1 MKAIKPRFLAVL
13 CLLFLL
19 PSLSFAVSIDGTIY
33 KHPLST
39 GSSHYDP
46 VYSRNYSTIDLIGFK
61 VMSGGLVQINAL
73 SWESTGIGGVNLD
86 MNQDGEIA
94 YLDTSIALFT
104 NDGHLDA
111 ADLVA
116 QNDDGPDS
124 ILDPNFARSRLD
136 GSIAY
141 DDSFLRLNLNVGDYI
156 LAVGAWDMTVAEAL
170 AGINY
175 AEPDLVNQDEYI
187 PIWGG
192 TAFRTDYYPN
202 DHGDYR
208 ITFGGDVCDVH
219 MVPPAAPV
227 PEPAT
232 MALMGIGLLGMAIVR
247 KKITKN

>member
-1 MKAIKPRFLAVL
+1 MKAITPRFLTAL
-13 CLLFLL
+13 FFIFLL

-46 VYSRNYSTIDLIGFK
+46 VYSRNYSTIDLIGFN
-61 VMSGGLVQINAL
+61 VTSGGTVQINML
-73 SWESTGIGGVNLD
+73 SWESTGIGSLNLDVNL
-86 MNQDGEIA
+86 DGEIA
-94 YLDTSIALFT
+94 YLDTAIALFT
-104 NDGHLDA
+104 DDGHLDA
-111 ADLVA
+111 TDLIA

-141 DDSFLRLNLNVGDYI
+141 DDAFLRLDLNMGNYL
-156 LAVGAWDMTVAEAL
+156 LAVGAWDMTMTEVL
-170 AGINY
+170 TGINY
-175 AEPDLVNQDEYI
+175 AEPDLTNQDEYI

-192 TAFRTDYYPN
+192 RRFRTDYYPN

-208 ITFGGDVCDVH
+208 VTFRGEVSDVH

-232 MALMGIGLLGMAIVR
+232 MALMGLGLLGMAIMKR
-247 KKITKN
+247 KITR